1 MSLTRYAPSLP
12 CSVKVVDKRVR
23 GGRLYLKKGTI
34 VDVKAPT
41 GVCDGVLLAHACC
54 SAAGRCCDGWS

>member
-1 MSLTRYAPSLP
+1 MARSSAP
-12 CSVKVVDKRVR
+12 CRSVKVVDKRVR

-41 GVCDGVLLAHACC
+41 GGC
-54 SAAGRCCDGWS
+54 